1 MKKKVIKTICLG
13 IFGAIFV
20 ATGLLWVGSVEA
32 VEAQDDGLIVEYWTG
47 TEWKKWL
54 PGEESFPIFK
64 EENFLPGD
72 TVTRQVRVTNNSG
85 QPQRIATEAINWPGF
100 PNPEDMPDK
109 DLSRALEITIREKEG
124 SDLYGGSTGKKTLFD
139 FYTKNGFNST
149 YEHVLTW
156 GLPDGSEVIYEFEI
170 SFPSD
175 KKNEWQGATTT
186 FDILI
191 GFQGTEGEE
200 SGGAGGA
207 GGAGGGGG
215 VGLPPG
221 LTILSATSTVAATS
235 TTITWT
241 TNYFST
247 SQVVYSRSDQPHTL
261 DLNAPN
267 YGYASSTPEDLNK
280 VTFHSVTI
288 TDLTPDTTYYYR
300 CISHA
305 SPPTISREFSFKTLP
320 LEKPL
325 EKKEKPKELLE
336 TKSETKATLSALSR
350 AIFKAKKEEFV
361 AKEKPEIR
369 TLVKKETLEEKT
381 KKIQESKIEER
392 KEEKEKEPSISYK
405 DETAKKSNRFLAFL
419 KNFGFGW
426 LIVLIIILLFGI
438 AVYYLNKK
446 RS

>member
-85 QPQRIATEAINWPGF
+85 QPQNIATEAINWPGF
-100 PNPEDMPDK
+100 PNPEDVPDK

-191 GFQGTEGEE
+191 GFQGVEGKVPP
-200 SGGAGGA
+200 GTPP
-207 GGAGGGGG
+207 GGGGG
-215 VGLPPG
+215 GYVPG
-221 LTILSATSTVAATS
+221 LTIKNEGAFYISTSTA
-235 TTITWT
+235 TITWQT
-241 TNYFST
+241 SYFST
-247 SQVVYSRSDQPHTL
+247 SKVIYDTQPGKF
-261 DLNAPN
+261 DLRAGEPS
-267 YGYASSTPEDLNK
+267 YGYSFYKEGDDSRNPK
-280 VTFHSVTI
+280 VTFHSVTL
-288 TDLTPDTTYYYR
+288 TGLTPNTTYYYR
-300 CISHA
+300 CVSHA
-305 SPPTISREFSFKTLP
+305 SPPTISREYSFTTLGVKEEAKEETGKKISEGAGEEAEEGVGRKVEEEKIKKKEKIVVAGGEIVSP
-320 LEKPL
+320 LSFEKKKPIEE
-325 EKKEKPKELLE
+325 EKKEISEKEVFPGKAKPEVEEKPKGILNNLLARIGGFV
-336 TKSETKATLSALSR
+336 SNSYILLI
-350 AIFKAKKEEFV
+350 AIFVIA
-361 AKEKPEIR
+361 
-369 TLVKKETLEEKT
+369 
-381 KKIQESKIEER
+381 
-392 KEEKEKEPSISYK
+392 
-405 DETAKKSNRFLAFL
+405 
-419 KNFGFGW
+419 
-426 LIVLIIILLFGI
+426 LIVLIILR
-438 AVYYLNKK
+438 K
-446 RS
+446 RRKRKLE